1 MARRVKSRGEF
12 KGGSQAR
19 VSMGEEKTKKVLDN
33 SEQKAKYGAVVRWAM
48 SPVLSNPAPG
58 VSGRRPALQTALF
71 PVHSTERRT
80 ELGPKAWTGSDLAP
94 IVPGPGGSIS
104 GSPMPDC
111 PPASPEERGAPRHAE
126 SRTRDAAA
134 RCGAVETAPLV
145 GIARL
150 AANSPCAATER
161 TSSERPE
168 YFLLPVRSILNR
180 CDSKRVPFEWT
191 INPYRGCEFACKY
204 CYARYTHEYMELD
217 GGDFEK
223 KIFVK
228 KDAAALLAQDMRRYS
243 YESRSSGGV
252 YPEHIAIGTATD
264 PYQPAEREHRV
275 TRACLEELAKREGL
289 SVSLITKSNQI
300 VRDIDLFKKIATR
313 SELSLNITVTTLR
326 PRLARLLEPR
336 APRPDLR
343 LAAVKQLTEAGLA
356 VGVSACPLI
365 PGMTDREGE
374 LEAVAAAAKNAGAQ
388 WFFSNVLF
396 LMPSSAKQFLPFV
409 REKFPKLAR
418 QYEEW
423 YAKNGYAPDEYRKQ
437 ISQRVAKIRQE
448 YGFVPRPWEERT
460 RKTIRPQLSLGWQP
474 GAGETLLRAAG

>member
-1 MARRVKSRGEF
+1 
-12 KGGSQAR
+12 
-19 VSMGEEKTKKVLDN
+19 
-33 SEQKAKYGAVVRWAM
+33 M
-48 SPVLSNPAPG
+48 SPVLSNPASD
-58 VSGRRPALQTALF
+58 VFDRRPARQTALF
-71 PVHSTERRT
+71 PVYTIERSAGP
-80 ELGPKAWTGSDLAP
+80 GPKARTGSDLAP
-94 IVPGPGGSIS
+94 IVTGPGGSIS
-104 GSPMPDC
+104 GSPMLDC
-111 PPASPEERGAPRHAE
+111 PPPSPEEHGAPRHAE

-134 RCGAVETAPLV
+134 CCGAGHSAPLV

-150 AANSPCAATER
+150 AASSPRAQTQRNSR
-161 TSSERPE
+161 ERPE

-217 GGDFEK
+217 GGEFEK

-228 KDAAALLAQDMRRYS
+228 KDAAPLLAQDMRKYS
-243 YESRSSGGV
+243 YQSRGSGGM

-289 SVSLITKSNQI
+289 SISLITKSNQI
-300 VRDIDLFKKIATR
+300 LRDIDLFKKIAAR

-343 LAAVKQLTEAGLA
+343 LAAVKQLREAGLA

-365 PGMTDREGE
+365 PGMTDRDGE
-374 LEAVAAAAKNAGAQ
+374 LEALAAAAKNAGAQ

-409 REKFPKLAR
+409 REKFPKLAK

-423 YAKNGYAPDEYRKQ
+423 YAKNGYAPEEYRKKM
-437 ISQRVAKIRQE
+437 SQRVAKIRQE
-448 YGFVPRPWEERT
+448 YGFVTRPWEERT
-460 RKTIRPQLSLGWQP
+460 LRTKRPQLSLGWQ
-474 GAGETLLRAAG
+474 AGETLLRAAG